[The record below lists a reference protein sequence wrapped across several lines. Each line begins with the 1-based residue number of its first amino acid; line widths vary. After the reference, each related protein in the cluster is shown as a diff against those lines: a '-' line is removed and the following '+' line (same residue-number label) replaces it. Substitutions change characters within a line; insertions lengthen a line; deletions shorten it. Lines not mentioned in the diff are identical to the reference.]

1 MQVGYGRSSED
12 NKKLL
17 SDSPPMT
24 SCTAS
29 GTTLI
34 DGLKRNHPSYGR
46 RCTRA
51 VRHGG
56 GGQGNGLKAL
66 SLLENQRFT
75 DASVF
80 GEESNYLN

>member
-1 MQVGYGRSSED
+1 
-12 NKKLL
+12 
-17 SDSPPMT
+17 MT

-29 GTTLI
+29 GTKLI
-34 DGLKRNHPSYGR
+34 DGLKRNHPSDGR

-51 VRHGG
+51 VRRGG
-56 GGQGNGLKAL
+56 GGGHGNGLKAE

-80 GEESNYLN
+80 GEESNHSN